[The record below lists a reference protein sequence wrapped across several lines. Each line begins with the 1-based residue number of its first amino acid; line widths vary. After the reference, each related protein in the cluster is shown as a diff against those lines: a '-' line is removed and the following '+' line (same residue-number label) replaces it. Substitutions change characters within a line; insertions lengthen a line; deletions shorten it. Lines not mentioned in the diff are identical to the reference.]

1 MKRFVLFLSF
11 MFVCVCVCVQA
22 YAEQNYFFR
31 DFKSTD
37 LPKKLHLDKKLSQ
50 TIQPCMQLNASK
62 HYTSTGVRE
71 PDICTK
77 SFKKSATMSYDLA
90 LGYLVSKN
98 KQYGLKAIEILNA
111 WAKELQSVDTYQSED
126 NINFYM
132 PYMNMAYWFVKKAF
146 PSLEYED
153 FVKRMRQYSQ
163 SALNTNHGAWG
174 ILFDVS
180 SALALDDNA
189 LLQNSANRWQEWVFK
204 AIDENGVI
212 ASAITRSD
220 TSDYH
225 GGPTKGIKG
234 IAYTNFALLAIT
246 ISGELLFENGYDL
259 WGSEAGKR
267 LSVAYNKVATWILNP
282 ETFPYFQPNLIGVH
296 NNAYF
301 IILAKHYSSPSA
313 NELLKQGNLHEDGFR
328 LKLRSP

>member
-11 MFVCVCVCVQA
+11 MFVCVCVQA
-22 YAEQNYFFR
+22 YAEQDYFFR

-50 TIQPCMQLNASK
+50 TIQPCAQLNASK
-62 HYTSTGVRE
+62 HYTSTEVRE
-71 PDICTK
+71 PDVCTK
-77 SFKKSATMSYDLA
+77 SFKKSALMSYDLA

-98 KQYGLKAIEILNA
+98 KQYGLKVIEILSA

-146 PSLEYED
+146 PSPEYED
-153 FVKRMRQYSQ
+153 FIKRMHQYSQ

-204 AIDENGVI
+204 AIDEDGVI

-234 IAYTNFALLAIT
+234 IAYTNFALLALT
-246 ISGELLFENGYDL
+246 VSGELLFENGYDL
-259 WGSEAGKR
+259 WGSGAGKR
-267 LSVAYNKVATWILNP
+267 LSVAYNKTATWILNP

-313 NELLKQGNLHEDGFR
+313 DELLKQGDLHEDGFR
-328 LKLRSP
+328 LKLRSL

>member
-1 MKRFVLFLSF
+1 MKRFVLFF
-11 MFVCVCVCVQA
+11 MCVCVCVQA
-22 YAEQNYFFR
+22 HTEQDYFFR

-50 TIQPCMQLNASK
+50 TIQPCAQLNASK
-62 HYTSTGVRE
+62 HYTSAGVRE
-71 PDICTK
+71 PDVCTK
-77 SFKKSATMSYDLA
+77 SFKKSALMSYDLA
-90 LGYLVSKN
+90 LGYLVSQN

-146 PSLEYED
+146 PSPEYED
-153 FVKRMRQYSQ
+153 FIKRMHQYSQ

-204 AIDENGVI
+204 AIDEDGVI
-212 ASAITRSD
+212 PSAITRSD

-234 IAYTNFALLAIT
+234 IAYTNFALLALT

-267 LSVAYNKVATWILNP
+267 LSVAYNKIATWILNP

-313 NELLKQGNLHEDGFR
+313 DELLKQGDLHEDGFR
-328 LKLRSP
+328 LKLRSL

>member
-1 MKRFVLFLSF
+1 MKRFVLFLLF
-11 MFVCVCVCVQA
+11 MCVCVCVQA
-22 YAEQNYFFR
+22 HAEQDYFFR

-37 LPKKLHLDKKLSQ
+37 LPQKLHLDKKLSQ
-50 TIQPCMQLNASK
+50 TIQPCAQLNASK
-62 HYTSTGVRE
+62 HYTSAGVRE
-71 PDICTK
+71 PDACSK
-77 SFKKSATMSYDLA
+77 SFKKSAIMSYDLA

-146 PSLEYED
+146 PSPEYED
-153 FVKRMRQYSQ
+153 FIERMHQYSQ

-180 SALALDDNA
+180 SALALDDHT

-212 ASAITRSD
+212 PSAITRSD

-234 IAYTNFALLAIT
+234 IAYTNFALLALT

-259 WGSEAGKR
+259 WDSGAGKR
-267 LSVAYNKVATWILNP
+267 LSVAYDKVATWILNP

-313 NELLKQGNLHEDGFR
+313 DELLKQGDLHEDGFR
-328 LKLRSP
+328 LKLRSL

>member
-11 MFVCVCVCVQA
+11 MCVCVCVQA
-22 YAEQNYFFR
+22 HAEKDYFFR
-31 DFKSTD
+31 DFKSKD

-50 TIQPCMQLNASK
+50 TIQPCVQLNASK

-71 PDICTK
+71 PDVCTK
-77 SFKKSATMSYDLA
+77 SFKKSALMSYDLA
-90 LGYLVSKN
+90 LGYLVSNN

-146 PSLEYED
+146 PSPEYED
-153 FVKRMRQYSQ
+153 FIKRMRQYSQ

-180 SALALDDNA
+180 SALALDDHA
-189 LLQNSANRWQEWVFK
+189 LLHNSANRWQEWVFK

-234 IAYTNFALLAIT
+234 IAYTNFALLALT

-313 NELLKQGNLHEDGFR
+313 NELLKQGDLHEDGFR

>member
-1 MKRFVLFLSF
+1 MKRFVLFLSL
-11 MFVCVCVCVQA
+11 MGVCVCVQA
-22 YAEQNYFFR
+22 YAEQDYFFR

-77 SFKKSATMSYDLA
+77 SFKKSALMSYDLA
-90 LGYLVSKN
+90 LGYWVSNN

-146 PSLEYED
+146 PSPEYED
-153 FVKRMRQYSQ
+153 FIKRMRQYSQ

-180 SALALDDNA
+180 SALALDDHA

-212 ASAITRSD
+212 PSAITRSD

-234 IAYTNFALLAIT
+234 IAYTNFALLALT

-313 NELLKQGNLHEDGFR
+313 NELLKQGDLHEDGFR

>member
-11 MFVCVCVCVQA
+11 MFVCVCVQA
-22 YAEQNYFFR
+22 YAEQDYFFR
-31 DFKSTD
+31 DFKSRD
-37 LPKKLHLDKKLSQ
+37 LPQKLHLDKKLSQ

-71 PDICTK
+71 PDSCTK
-77 SFKKSATMSYDLA
+77 SFKKSALMSYDLA

-146 PSLEYED
+146 SSPEYED

-180 SALALDDNA
+180 SALALDDHA
-189 LLQNSANRWQEWVFK
+189 LLHNSANRWQEWVFK

-234 IAYTNFALLAIT
+234 IAYANFALLALT

-267 LSVAYNKVATWILNP
+267 LSVAYNKAATWILNP

-313 NELLKQGNLHEDGFR
+313 DELLRQGDLHEDGFR
-328 LKLRSP
+328 LKLRSL

>member
-11 MFVCVCVCVQA
+11 MFVCVCVQA
-22 YAEQNYFFR
+22 YAEQDYFFR

-50 TIQPCMQLNASK
+50 TIQPCVQLNASK
-62 HYTSTGVRE
+62 HYTSAGVRE
-71 PDICTK
+71 PDACTK
-77 SFKKSATMSYDLA
+77 SFKKSALMSYDLA

-126 NINFYM
+126 DINFYM

-146 PSLEYED
+146 PSPEYED
-153 FVKRMRQYSQ
+153 FIKRMHQYSQ

-234 IAYTNFALLAIT
+234 IAYTNFALLALT

-313 NELLKQGNLHEDGFR
+313 NELLKQGDLHEDGFR
-328 LKLRSP
+328 LKLRSL

>member
-1 MKRFVLFLSF
+1 MKRFVLFLLF
-11 MFVCVCVCVQA
+11 MFVCVCVQV
-22 YAEQNYFFR
+22 YADQDYFFR

-37 LPKKLHLDKKLSQ
+37 LPQKLHLDEKLSQ
-50 TIQPCMQLNASK
+50 TIQPCVQLNASK
-62 HYTSTGVRE
+62 HYTSIGVRE
-71 PDICTK
+71 PDACTK
-77 SFKKSATMSYDLA
+77 SFKKSALMSYDLA

-98 KQYGLKAIEILNA
+98 EQYGLKAIEILNA

-146 PSLEYED
+146 PSPEYED
-153 FVKRMRQYSQ
+153 FIKRMHQYSQ

-180 SALALDDNA
+180 SALALDDHA
-189 LLQNSANRWQEWVFK
+189 LLQNSSNRWQEWVFK
-204 AIDENGVI
+204 AIDEDGVI

-234 IAYTNFALLAIT
+234 IAYTNFALLALT

-313 NELLKQGNLHEDGFR
+313 NELLKQGDLHEDGFR

>member
-11 MFVCVCVCVQA
+11 MCVCVCVQA
-22 YAEQNYFFR
+22 HANQDYFFR

-50 TIQPCMQLNASK
+50 KIQPCAQLNASK

-71 PDICTK
+71 PDVCTK
-77 SFKKSATMSYDLA
+77 SFKKSALMSYDLA

-146 PSLEYED
+146 PSPEYED
-153 FVKRMRQYSQ
+153 FIKRMRQYSQ

-189 LLQNSANRWQEWVFK
+189 LLHNSANRWQEWVFK

-234 IAYTNFALLAIT
+234 IAYTNFALLALT

-313 NELLKQGNLHEDGFR
+313 DELLKQGDLHEDGFR
-328 LKLRSP
+328 LKLRSL

>member
-1 MKRFVLFLSF
+1 MKRFVLFLSL
-11 MFVCVCVCVQA
+11 VGVCVCVQA
-22 YAEQNYFFR
+22 YAEQDYFFR
-31 DFKSTD
+31 DFKSID
-37 LPKKLHLDKKLSQ
+37 LPQKLHLDKKLSQ
-50 TIQPCMQLNASK
+50 TIQPCAQLNASK

-71 PDICTK
+71 PDACTK
-77 SFKKSATMSYDLA
+77 SFKKSAMVSYDLA

-146 PSLEYED
+146 PSPEYED
-153 FVKRMRQYSQ
+153 FIKRMRQYSQ

-180 SALALDDNA
+180 SALALDDHA
-189 LLQNSANRWQEWVFK
+189 LLHNSANRWQDWIFK

-212 ASAITRSD
+212 PSAITRSD

-234 IAYTNFALLAIT
+234 IAYTNFALLALT

-313 NELLKQGNLHEDGFR
+313 NELLKQGDLHEDGFR
-328 LKLRSP
+328 LKLRSL

>member
-11 MFVCVCVCVQA
+11 MFVCVCVQA
-22 YAEQNYFFR
+22 YAEQDYFFR

-50 TIQPCMQLNASK
+50 TIQPCAQLNASK

-71 PDICTK
+71 PDSCTK
-77 SFKKSATMSYDLA
+77 SFKKSALMSYDLA
-90 LGYLVSKN
+90 LGYWVSKN

-146 PSLEYED
+146 PSPEYED
-153 FVKRMRQYSQ
+153 FIKRMRQYSQ
-163 SALNTNHGAWG
+163 SALNTNQGAWG

-180 SALALDDNA
+180 SALVLDDHA
-189 LLQNSANRWQEWVFK
+189 LLHNSANRWQEWVFK

-234 IAYTNFALLAIT
+234 IAYTNFALLALT

-313 NELLKQGNLHEDGFR
+313 NELLKQGDLHEDGFR
-328 LKLRSP
+328 LKLRSL

>member
-1 MKRFVLFLSF
+1 MKRFVLFLSL
-11 MFVCVCVCVQA
+11 MGVCVCVQA
-22 YAEQNYFFR
+22 YAGQDYFFR
-31 DFKSTD
+31 DFKSRD

-71 PDICTK
+71 PDACTK
-77 SFKKSATMSYDLA
+77 SFKKSALMSYDLA

-132 PYMNMAYWFVKKAF
+132 PYMNMAYWFVKKTF
-146 PSLEYED
+146 PSPEYED

-180 SALALDDNA
+180 SVLALDDHA
-189 LLQNSANRWQEWVFK
+189 LLHNSANRWQDWIFK

-313 NELLKQGNLHEDGFR
+313 NELLKQGDLHEDGFR

>member
-1 MKRFVLFLSF
+1 MKRFVLFLSL
-11 MFVCVCVCVQA
+11 MGVCVCVQA
-22 YAEQNYFFR
+22 YAEQDYFFR
-31 DFKSTD
+31 DFKSID
-37 LPKKLHLDKKLSQ
+37 LPQKLHLDKKLSQ
-50 TIQPCMQLNASK
+50 TIQPCAQLNASK

-71 PDICTK
+71 PDACTK
-77 SFKKSATMSYDLA
+77 SFKKSAMVSYDLA
-90 LGYLVSKN
+90 LGYLVSNN

-126 NINFYM
+126 NVNFYM

-146 PSLEYED
+146 PSPEYED
-153 FVKRMRQYSQ
+153 FIKRMRQYSQ

-189 LLQNSANRWQEWVFK
+189 LLHNSANRWQEWVFK
-204 AIDENGVI
+204 AIDESGVI

-234 IAYTNFALLAIT
+234 IAYTNFVLLALT

-313 NELLKQGNLHEDGFR
+313 NELLKQGDLHEDGFR
-328 LKLRSP
+328 LKLRSL

>member
-1 MKRFVLFLSF
+1 MKRFVLFF
-11 MFVCVCVCVQA
+11 MCVCVCVQA
-22 YAEQNYFFR
+22 HADQDYFFR
-31 DFKSTD
+31 DFKSAD
-37 LPKKLHLDKKLSQ
+37 LPQKLHLDKKLSQ
-50 TIQPCMQLNASK
+50 TIQPCVQLNASK

-71 PDICTK
+71 PDACTK

-90 LGYLVSKN
+90 LGYWVSKN

-146 PSLEYED
+146 PSPEYED
-153 FVKRMRQYSQ
+153 FIKRMQQYSQ

-180 SALALDDNA
+180 SALALDDHA

-212 ASAITRSD
+212 PSAITRSD

-234 IAYTNFALLAIT
+234 IAYTNFALLALT
-246 ISGELLFENGYDL
+246 VSGELLFENGYDL

-282 ETFPYFQPNLIGVH
+282 ETFPYFQPNLIGMH

-313 NELLKQGNLHEDGFR
+313 DELLKQGDLYEDGFR
-328 LKLRSP
+328 LKLRSL

>member
-11 MFVCVCVCVQA
+11 MFVCVCVQA

-71 PDICTK
+71 PDVCTK
-77 SFKKSATMSYDLA
+77 SFKKSSLMSYDLA

-146 PSLEYED
+146 PSPEYED
-153 FVKRMRQYSQ
+153 FIKRMRQYSQ

-180 SALALDDNA
+180 SALALDDHA
-189 LLQNSANRWQEWVFK
+189 LLHNSANRWQEWVFK

-246 ISGELLFENGYDL
+246 VSGELLFENGYDL

-313 NELLKQGNLHEDGFR
+313 NELLKQGDLHEDGFR
-328 LKLRSP
+328 LKLRSL

>member
-11 MFVCVCVCVQA
+11 MFVCVCVQA
-22 YAEQNYFFR
+22 YAEQDYFFR

-50 TIQPCMQLNASK
+50 TIQPCAQLNASK
-62 HYTSTGVRE
+62 HYTSTGARE
-71 PDICTK
+71 PDACTK
-77 SFKKSATMSYDLA
+77 SFKKSALMSYDLA

-146 PSLEYED
+146 PSPEYED

-189 LLQNSANRWQEWVFK
+189 LLHNSANRWQEWVFK

-234 IAYTNFALLAIT
+234 IAYTNFALLALT

-313 NELLKQGNLHEDGFR
+313 NELLKQGDLHEDGFR
-328 LKLRSP
+328 LKLRSL

>member
-1 MKRFVLFLSF
+1 MKRFVLFLLF
-11 MFVCVCVCVQA
+11 MCACVCVQA
-22 YAEQNYFFR
+22 HAEQDYFFR

-50 TIQPCMQLNASK
+50 KIQPCAQLNASK

-71 PDICTK
+71 PDACTK
-77 SFKKSATMSYDLA
+77 SFKKSAIMSYDLA

-98 KQYGLKAIEILNA
+98 KQYDLKAIEILNA

-132 PYMNMAYWFVKKAF
+132 PYMNMAYWFIKKAF
-146 PSLEYED
+146 PSPEYED
-153 FVKRMRQYSQ
+153 FIKRMRQYSQ

-180 SALALDDNA
+180 SALALDDHA

-204 AIDENGVI
+204 AIDEDGVI

-234 IAYTNFALLAIT
+234 IAYTNFALLALSV
-246 ISGELLFENGYDL
+246 SGELLFENGYDL

-313 NELLKQGNLHEDGFR
+313 DELLKQGDLHEDGFR

>member
-11 MFVCVCVCVQA
+11 MCVCVCVQA
-22 YAEQNYFFR
+22 HADQDYFFR

-37 LPKKLHLDKKLSQ
+37 LPQKLHLDKKLSQ
-50 TIQPCMQLNASK
+50 TIQPCAQLNASK

-71 PDICTK
+71 SDACTK

-90 LGYLVSKN
+90 LGYWVSKN

-146 PSLEYED
+146 PSPEYED
-153 FVKRMRQYSQ
+153 FIKRMHQYSQ

-180 SALALDDNA
+180 SALALDDHA
-189 LLQNSANRWQEWVFK
+189 LLQNSANRWQDWIFK

-220 TSDYH
+220 TSNYH

-234 IAYTNFALLAIT
+234 IAYTNFALLALT

-259 WGSEAGKR
+259 WGSGAGKR
-267 LSVAYNKVATWILNP
+267 LSVAYNRVATWILNP

-313 NELLKQGNLHEDGFR
+313 DELLKQGDLHEDGFR
-328 LKLRSP
+328 LKLRSL

>member
-1 MKRFVLFLSF
+1 MKRFVLFLLF
-11 MFVCVCVCVQA
+11 MCVCVCVQA
-22 YAEQNYFFR
+22 HAEQDYFFR

-37 LPKKLHLDKKLSQ
+37 LPQKLHLDKKLSQ
-50 TIQPCMQLNASK
+50 TIQPCAQLNASK

-71 PDICTK
+71 PDACSK
-77 SFKKSATMSYDLA
+77 SFKKSAIMSYDLA

-146 PSLEYED
+146 PSPEYED
-153 FVKRMRQYSQ
+153 FIKRMHQYSQ

-180 SALALDDNA
+180 SAIALDDHA

-212 ASAITRSD
+212 PSAITRSD

-234 IAYTNFALLAIT
+234 IAYTNFALLALT

-313 NELLKQGNLHEDGFR
+313 DELLKQGDLHEDGFR
-328 LKLRSP
+328 LKLRSL

>member
-11 MFVCVCVCVQA
+11 MFVCVCVQA
-22 YAEQNYFFR
+22 YAEQDYFFR
-31 DFKSTD
+31 DFKSKD

-50 TIQPCMQLNASK
+50 TIQPCAQLNASK

-77 SFKKSATMSYDLA
+77 SFKKSALMSYDLA
-90 LGYLVSKN
+90 LGYWVSNN
-98 KQYGLKAIEILNA
+98 KQYGLKAIEILNT

-132 PYMNMAYWFVKKAF
+132 PYMNMAYWFVKKAL
-146 PSLEYED
+146 PSPEYED
-153 FVKRMRQYSQ
+153 FIKRMRQYSQ

-189 LLQNSANRWQEWVFK
+189 LLHNSANRWQEWMFK

-234 IAYTNFALLAIT
+234 IAYTNFALLALT

-313 NELLKQGNLHEDGFR
+313 DELLKQGDLHEDGFR
-328 LKLRSP
+328 LKLRSL

>member
-1 MKRFVLFLSF
+1 MKRFVLFLLF
-11 MFVCVCVCVQA
+11 MFVCVCIQA
-22 YAEQNYFFR
+22 YAEQDYFFR

-50 TIQPCMQLNASK
+50 TIQPCVQLNASK
-62 HYTSTGVRE
+62 HYTATGVRE
-71 PDICTK
+71 PDSCTK

-146 PSLEYED
+146 SSPEYED
-153 FVKRMRQYSQ
+153 FIKRMHQYSQ

-180 SALALDDNA
+180 SALALDDHA
-189 LLQNSANRWQEWVFK
+189 LLHNSANRWQDWIFK

-234 IAYTNFALLAIT
+234 IAYTNFALLALT

-259 WGSEAGKR
+259 WGNEAGKR
-267 LSVAYNKVATWILNP
+267 LSVAYNKAATWILNP

-313 NELLKQGNLHEDGFR
+313 DELLKQGDLHEDGFR

>member
-1 MKRFVLFLSF
+1 MKRFVLFLSL
-11 MFVCVCVCVQA
+11 MGVCVCVQA
-22 YAEQNYFFR
+22 YAEQDYFFR
-31 DFKSTD
+31 DFKSRD
-37 LPKKLHLDKKLSQ
+37 LPQKLHLDKKLSQ
-50 TIQPCMQLNASK
+50 TIQPCAQLNASK

-71 PDICTK
+71 PDSCTK

-98 KQYGLKAIEILNA
+98 KQYGLKAIEILNT

-146 PSLEYED
+146 PSPEYED
-153 FVKRMRQYSQ
+153 FIKRMCQYSQ

-189 LLQNSANRWQEWVFK
+189 LLHNSANRWQEWVFK

-234 IAYTNFALLAIT
+234 IAYTNFALLALT

-259 WGSEAGKR
+259 WGSGAGKR

-313 NELLKQGNLHEDGFR
+313 DELLKQGDLHEDGFR

>member
-11 MFVCVCVCVQA
+11 MFVCVCVQA
-22 YAEQNYFFR
+22 YAEQDYFFR

-50 TIQPCMQLNASK
+50 TIQPCAQLNASK

-71 PDICTK
+71 PDVCTK
-77 SFKKSATMSYDLA
+77 SFKKSALMSYDLA

-146 PSLEYED
+146 SSPEYED
-153 FVKRMRQYSQ
+153 FVERMRQYSQ

-180 SALALDDNA
+180 SALALDDHA

-234 IAYTNFALLAIT
+234 IAYTNFALLALT

-259 WGSEAGKR
+259 WGSGAGKR

-301 IILAKHYSSPSA
+301 IILAKHYSNPSA
-313 NELLKQGNLHEDGFR
+313 DELLKQGDLHEDGFR
-328 LKLRSP
+328 LKLRSL

>member
-1 MKRFVLFLSF
+1 MKRFVLFLSL
-11 MFVCVCVCVQA
+11 MGVCVCVQA
-22 YAEQNYFFR
+22 YAEQDYFFR
-31 DFKSTD
+31 DFKSKD
-37 LPKKLHLDKKLSQ
+37 LPQKLHLDKKLSQ
-50 TIQPCMQLNASK
+50 TIQPCAQLNASK

-71 PDICTK
+71 PDKCTK

-146 PSLEYED
+146 PSPEYED
-153 FVKRMRQYSQ
+153 FIKRMRQYSQ

-180 SALALDDNA
+180 SVLALDDNA
-189 LLQNSANRWQEWVFK
+189 LLQNSANRWQDWIFK
-204 AIDENGVI
+204 AIDESGVI

-234 IAYTNFALLAIT
+234 IAYTNFALLALT

-313 NELLKQGNLHEDGFR
+313 DELLKQGDLHEDGFR
-328 LKLRSP
+328 LKLRSL

>member
-11 MFVCVCVCVQA
+11 MFVCVCVQA
-22 YAEQNYFFR
+22 YAEQDYFFR

-37 LPKKLHLDKKLSQ
+37 LPQKLHLDEKLSQ
-50 TIQPCMQLNASK
+50 TIQPCAQLNASK

-71 PDICTK
+71 PDACTK
-77 SFKKSATMSYDLA
+77 SFKKSALMSYDLA
-90 LGYLVSKN
+90 LGYVVSEN
-98 KQYGLKAIEILNA
+98 EQYGLKAIEILNA
-111 WAKELQSVDTYQSED
+111 WAEELQSVDTYQSED

-146 PSLEYED
+146 PSPEYED
-153 FVKRMRQYSQ
+153 FIKRMRQYSQ

-180 SALALDDNA
+180 SALALDDHA

-204 AIDENGVI
+204 AIDEDGVI

-234 IAYTNFALLAIT
+234 IAYTNFALLALT

-259 WGSEAGKR
+259 WGSEAGKK

-313 NELLKQGNLHEDGFR
+313 DELLKQGDLHEDGFR
-328 LKLRSP
+328 LKLRSL

>member
-1 MKRFVLFLSF
+1 MKRFVLFLSL
-11 MFVCVCVCVQA
+11 VGVCVCVQA
-22 YAEQNYFFR
+22 YAGQDYFFR
-31 DFKSTD
+31 DFKSRD
-37 LPKKLHLDKKLSQ
+37 LPQKLHLDKKLSQ

-62 HYTSTGVRE
+62 HYTATGVRE
-71 PDICTK
+71 SDKCTK
-77 SFKKSATMSYDLA
+77 SFKKSALMSYDLA

-146 PSLEYED
+146 PSPEYED
-153 FVKRMRQYSQ
+153 FIKRMRQYSQ

-180 SALALDDNA
+180 SALALDDHT
-189 LLQNSANRWQEWVFK
+189 LLQNSANRWQDWIFK

-234 IAYTNFALLAIT
+234 IAYTNFALLALT

-282 ETFPYFQPNLIGVH
+282 ETFPYSQPNLIGVH

-313 NELLKQGNLHEDGFR
+313 NELLKQGDLHEDGFR

>member
-1 MKRFVLFLSF
+1 MKRFVLFLSL
-11 MFVCVCVCVQA
+11 MGVCVCIQA
-22 YAEQNYFFR
+22 YAEQDYFFR
-31 DFKSTD
+31 DFKSRD
-37 LPKKLHLDKKLSQ
+37 LPQKLHLDKKLSQ
-50 TIQPCMQLNASK
+50 TIQPCVQLNASK

-71 PDICTK
+71 PDSCTK
-77 SFKKSATMSYDLA
+77 SFKKSALMSYDLA

-146 PSLEYED
+146 PSPEYEE

-180 SALALDDNA
+180 SALALDDHA
-189 LLQNSANRWQEWVFK
+189 LLHNSANRWQDWIFK

-234 IAYTNFALLAIT
+234 IAYTNFALLALT

-259 WGSEAGKR
+259 WGSKAGKR

-313 NELLKQGNLHEDGFR
+313 DELLKQGDLHEDGFR

>member
-11 MFVCVCVCVQA
+11 MCVCVCVQA
-22 YAEQNYFFR
+22 YAKQDYFFR
-31 DFKSTD
+31 DFKSKD
-37 LPKKLHLDKKLSQ
+37 LPQKLHLDKKLSQ
-50 TIQPCMQLNASK
+50 TIQPCAQLNASK
-62 HYTSTGVRE
+62 HYTSAGVRE
-71 PDICTK
+71 PDACAK

-98 KQYGLKAIEILNA
+98 KQYGLKVIEILNA

-146 PSLEYED
+146 PSPEYED
-153 FVKRMRQYSQ
+153 FIKRMRQYSQ

-180 SALALDDNA
+180 SALALDDHA

-204 AIDENGVI
+204 AIDEDGVI

-234 IAYTNFALLAIT
+234 IAYTNFALLALT
-246 ISGELLFENGYDL
+246 VSGELLFENGYDL
-259 WGSEAGKR
+259 WGSGAGKR
-267 LSVAYNKVATWILNP
+267 LSVAYNKTATWILNP

-313 NELLKQGNLHEDGFR
+313 DELLKQGDLHEDGFR
-328 LKLRSP
+328 LKLRSL

>member
-22 YAEQNYFFR
+22 YAKQDYFFK

-50 TIQPCMQLNASK
+50 TIQPCAQLNASK
-62 HYTSTGVRE
+62 HYTSTGARE
-71 PDICTK
+71 PDKCTK
-77 SFKKSATMSYDLA
+77 SFKKSALMSYDLA
-90 LGYLVSKN
+90 LGYLVSQN
-98 KQYGLKAIEILNA
+98 KPYGLKAIEILNA

-146 PSLEYED
+146 PSPEYED
-153 FVKRMRQYSQ
+153 FIKRMHQYSQ

-180 SALALDDNA
+180 SALALDDHA
-189 LLQNSANRWQEWVFK
+189 LLHNSANRWQDWIFK

-212 ASAITRSD
+212 ANAITRSD

-234 IAYTNFALLAIT
+234 IAYTNFALLALT

-259 WGSEAGKR
+259 WGSGAGKR

-313 NELLKQGNLHEDGFR
+313 NELLKQGDLHEDGFR

>member
-1 MKRFVLFLSF
+1 MKRFVLFLSL
-11 MFVCVCVCVQA
+11 MGVCVCVQA
-22 YAEQNYFFR
+22 YAEQDYFFR
-31 DFKSTD
+31 DFKSRD
-37 LPKKLHLDKKLSQ
+37 LPQKLHLDKKLSKK
-50 TIQPCMQLNASK
+50 IQPCAHLSALR
-62 HYTSTGVRE
+62 HYTPTGVRE
-71 PDICTK
+71 PDACTK

-90 LGYLVSKN
+90 LGYLVSQN

-111 WAKELQSVDTYQSED
+111 WAKELQSADTHQSED

-146 PSLEYED
+146 PSPEYED
-153 FVKRMRQYSQ
+153 FIKRMCQYSQ

-174 ILFDVS
+174 ILFDIS
-180 SALALDDNA
+180 SALVLGDHA
-189 LLQNSANRWQEWVFK
+189 LLHNSANRWQEWIFK

-234 IAYTNFALLAIT
+234 IAYTNFALLALT

-259 WGSEAGKR
+259 WGSGAGQR
-267 LSVAYNKVATWILNP
+267 LSIAYDKVATWILNP

-313 NELLKQGNLHEDGFR
+313 DELLKQGDLHEDGFR
-328 LKLRSP
+328 LKLRSF

>member
-1 MKRFVLFLSF
+1 MKRFVLFLLF
-11 MFVCVCVCVQA
+11 MCVCVCVQA
-22 YAEQNYFFR
+22 YAEQDYFFR
-31 DFKSTD
+31 DFKSRD
-37 LPKKLHLDKKLSQ
+37 LPQKLHLDKKLSQ
-50 TIQPCMQLNASK
+50 TMQPCAQLNASK

-71 PDICTK
+71 PDVCTK
-77 SFKKSATMSYDLA
+77 SFKKSALMSYDLA

-98 KQYGLKAIEILNA
+98 KPYGLKAIEILNA

-146 PSLEYED
+146 PSPEYED
-153 FVKRMRQYSQ
+153 FVKRMCQYSQ

-180 SALALDDNA
+180 SALALDDHA
-189 LLQNSANRWQEWVFK
+189 LLHNSANRWQEWVFK

-212 ASAITRSD
+212 VSAITRSD

-234 IAYTNFALLAIT
+234 IAYTNFALLALT

-282 ETFPYFQPNLIGVH
+282 KTFPYFQPNLIGVH

-313 NELLKQGNLHEDGFR
+313 NELLKQGDLHEDGFR
-328 LKLRSP
+328 LKLRSL

>member
-11 MFVCVCVCVQA
+11 MCVCVGVQA
-22 YAEQNYFFR
+22 YAKQDYFFR
-31 DFKSTD
+31 DFKSKD

-50 TIQPCMQLNASK
+50 TIQPCAQLNASK

-71 PDICTK
+71 PDACTK

-146 PSLEYED
+146 PSPEYED
-153 FVKRMRQYSQ
+153 FIKRMHQYSQ

-180 SALALDDNA
+180 SALALDDHA
-189 LLQNSANRWQEWVFK
+189 LLQNGANRWQDWIFK

-234 IAYTNFALLAIT
+234 IAYTNFALLALT

-259 WGSEAGKR
+259 WGSGAGKR

-313 NELLKQGNLHEDGFR
+313 NELLKQGDLHEDGFR
-328 LKLRSP
+328 LKLRSL

>member
-1 MKRFVLFLSF
+1 MKRFVLFLLF
-11 MFVCVCVCVQA
+11 MCVCVCVQA
-22 YAEQNYFFR
+22 YADQDYFFR

-37 LPKKLHLDKKLSQ
+37 LPQKLHLDKKLSQ
-50 TIQPCMQLNASK
+50 TIQPCAQLNASK

-71 PDICTK
+71 PDTCTK

-90 LGYLVSKN
+90 LGYWVSKN

-146 PSLEYED
+146 PSPEYED
-153 FVKRMRQYSQ
+153 FIKRMRQYSQ

-180 SALALDDNA
+180 SALALDDHA

-212 ASAITRSD
+212 PSAITRSD

-234 IAYTNFALLAIT
+234 IAYTNFALLALT
-246 ISGELLFENGYDL
+246 VSGELLFENGYDL
-259 WGSEAGKR
+259 WGSGAGKR

-301 IILAKHYSSPSA
+301 IILAKHYSSPSTD
-313 NELLKQGNLHEDGFR
+313 ELLKQGDLHEDGFR
-328 LKLRSP
+328 LKLRSL

>member
-1 MKRFVLFLSF
+1 MKRFVLFLSL
-11 MFVCVCVCVQA
+11 MGVCVCVQA
-22 YAEQNYFFR
+22 YAGQDYFFR
-31 DFKSTD
+31 DFKSRD

-50 TIQPCMQLNASK
+50 TIQPCAQLNASK

-71 PDICTK
+71 PDACTK
-77 SFKKSATMSYDLA
+77 SFKKSALMSYDLA

-132 PYMNMAYWFVKKAF
+132 PYMNMAYWFVKKEF
-146 PSLEYED
+146 PSPEYED
-153 FVKRMRQYSQ
+153 FIKRMRQYSQ

-180 SALALDDNA
+180 SALALDDHA
-189 LLQNSANRWQEWVFK
+189 LLHNSANRWQDWIFK

-259 WGSEAGKR
+259 WGSGAGKR

-313 NELLKQGNLHEDGFR
+313 IELLKQGDLHEDGFR

>member
-11 MFVCVCVCVQA
+11 MFVCVCVQA
-22 YAEQNYFFR
+22 HAEQDYFFR
-31 DFKSTD
+31 DFKSID
-37 LPKKLHLDKKLSQ
+37 LPKKLHLDKKLYQ
-50 TIQPCMQLNASK
+50 KIQPCAQLNASK

-71 PDICTK
+71 PDACTK
-77 SFKKSATMSYDLA
+77 SFKKTALMSYDLA
-90 LGYLVSKN
+90 LGYLVSQN

-146 PSLEYED
+146 PSPEYED
-153 FVKRMRQYSQ
+153 FIKRMRQYSQ

-189 LLQNSANRWQEWVFK
+189 LLHNSANRWQDWIFK
-204 AIDENGVI
+204 AVDENGVI

-234 IAYTNFALLAIT
+234 IAYTNFALLALT

-313 NELLKQGNLHEDGFR
+313 NELLKQGDLHEDGFR
-328 LKLRSP
+328 LKLRSL

>member
-1 MKRFVLFLSF
+1 MKRFVLFLLF
-11 MFVCVCVCVQA
+11 MCVCVCVQA
-22 YAEQNYFFR
+22 HAEQDYFFR

-50 TIQPCMQLNASK
+50 TIQPCVQLNASK

-71 PDICTK
+71 PDACTK
-77 SFKKSATMSYDLA
+77 SFKKSALMSYDLA
-90 LGYLVSKN
+90 LGYLVSQN

-111 WAKELQSVDTYQSED
+111 WAKELQSVDTYQSEN

-146 PSLEYED
+146 PSPEYED
-153 FVKRMRQYSQ
+153 FIKRMHQYSQ

-180 SALALDDNA
+180 SALALDDHA

-212 ASAITRSD
+212 PSAIARSD

-234 IAYTNFALLAIT
+234 IAYTNFALLALT

-259 WGSEAGKR
+259 WGSGAGKR

-313 NELLKQGNLHEDGFR
+313 NELLKQGDLHEDGFR
-328 LKLRSP
+328 LKLRSL

>member
-1 MKRFVLFLSF
+1 MKRFVLFLSL
-11 MFVCVCVCVQA
+11 MGVCVCVQA
-22 YAEQNYFFR
+22 YAEQDYFFR
-31 DFKSTD
+31 DFKSRD
-37 LPKKLHLDKKLSQ
+37 LPQKLHLDKKLSQ
-50 TIQPCMQLNASK
+50 TIQPCAQLNASK

-71 PDICTK
+71 PDKCTK

-146 PSLEYED
+146 PSPEYED
-153 FVKRMRQYSQ
+153 FIKRMRQYSQ

-180 SALALDDNA
+180 SALALDDHA
-189 LLQNSANRWQEWVFK
+189 LLHNSANRWQDWIFK

-234 IAYTNFALLAIT
+234 IAYTNFVLLALT

-313 NELLKQGNLHEDGFR
+313 DELLRQGDLHEDGFR

>member
-11 MFVCVCVCVQA
+11 MFVCVCVQA
-22 YAEQNYFFR
+22 YAEQDYFFR

-37 LPKKLHLDKKLSQ
+37 LPQKLHLDEKLSQ
-50 TIQPCMQLNASK
+50 TIQPCAQLNASK

-71 PDICTK
+71 PDACTK
-77 SFKKSATMSYDLA
+77 SFKKSALMSYDLA
-90 LGYLVSKN
+90 LGYVVSEN
-98 KQYGLKAIEILNA
+98 EQYGLKAIEILNA
-111 WAKELQSVDTYQSED
+111 WAEELQSVDTYQSED

-146 PSLEYED
+146 PSPEYED
-153 FVKRMRQYSQ
+153 FIKRMHQYSQ

-180 SALALDDNA
+180 SALALDDHA

-204 AIDENGVI
+204 AIDEDGVI

-234 IAYTNFALLAIT
+234 IAYTNFALLALT
-246 ISGELLFENGYDL
+246 VSGELLFENGYDL

-313 NELLKQGNLHEDGFR
+313 DELLKQGDLHEDGFR